1 MRQIGRTKEKSTLGK
16 DSIVVGFSLFAMFF
30 GAGNLIFPPTLGQLS
45 GDLWAWGLV
54 GFLLVDAVL
63 SCLGVFV
70 VSRLGGPRGAFD
82 GTLGKIGGT
91 ILTSAM
97 EVANGF
103 SISGLLDAS
112 AQTANRFP
120 VKEIP
125 LDDISEHPGN
135 VAYSMDEEGIARLAE
150 SIERDGLT
158 DLPLVRR
165 LQGGGFQ
172 MISGHRR
179 MAAFRLLAQ
188 RGPSYSKLPCRV
200 IAGISDEQALVLL
213 HTANFFTR
221 ALTVTER
228 AAATK
233 ALGIQVEQM
242 RATDPTVAGM
252 RTEDVKARIVEEM
265 TGRKVSGKT
274 IKREEALA
282 DKVAKLI
289 PEWREVADSGELSAK
304 AIDALERSGEA
315 TQRSAFDK
323 WAESPRTKA
332 ATTEL
337 VASMTA
343 SEPVADKRL
352 VSAEKALRRFVAN
365 LPKNPSAADSEA
377 IDRIAELARQAA
389 NAVSGFTDAHGA
401 R

>member
-1 MRQIGRTKEKSTLGK
+1 M
-16 DSIVVGFSLFAMFF
+16 
-30 GAGNLIFPPTLGQLS
+30 
-45 GDLWAWGLV
+45 
-54 GFLLVDAVL
+54 
-63 SCLGVFV
+63 
-70 VSRLGGPRGAFD
+70 
-82 GTLGKIGGT
+82 
-91 ILTSAM
+91 SAM

-179 MAAFRLLAQ
+179 MAAFKLLAQ
-188 RGPSYSKLPCRV
+188 QGPSYSKLPCRV
-200 IAGISDEQALVLL
+200 IADISDEQALVLL

-304 AIDALERSGEA
+304 AIDALVRSGEA

-337 VASMTA
+337 LASMTA
-343 SEPVADKRL
+343 SEPAADKRL

-365 LPKNPSAADSEA
+365 LPKSPSAADSEA